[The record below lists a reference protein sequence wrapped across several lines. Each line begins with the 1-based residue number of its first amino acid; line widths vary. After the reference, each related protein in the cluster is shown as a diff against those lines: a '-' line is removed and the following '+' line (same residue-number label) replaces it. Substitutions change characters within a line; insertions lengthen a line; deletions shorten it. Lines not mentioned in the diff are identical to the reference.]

1 MGKKEGNET
10 FFAGSNMS
18 IVDST
23 DHIQELRQLVSQS
36 GFKKLLQRVKK
47 WEKFELAARQEHRKE

>member
-1 MGKKEGNET
+1 
-10 FFAGSNMS
+10 MS